1 VLFLQVGLVH
11 VLVRVFGSFSVGV
24 RVFVLE
30 MLMLVAGVWMRV
42 SELVVVVFV
51 GMRCVMTVLIG
62 CHCHLLVVSLS
73 CEIRTKSIVLST
85 MPQCGM
91 GFRLFSWRLG
101 CRTVLMGLSGA
112 VLPDMAAISCA

>member
-1 VLFLQVGLVH
+1 MRVAVLFLQVDLVH
-11 VLVRVFGSFSVGV
+11 VRVGVFASFRVGV

-30 MLMLVAGVWMRV
+30 MFMLVAGVWMRM

-73 CEIRTKSIVLST
+73 CEIRTNSIVLSR
-85 MPQCGM
+85 CLNVGWV
-91 GFRLFSWRLG
+91 FACSR
-101 CRTVLMGLSGA
+101 GA
-112 VLPDMAAISCA
+112 